1 MMLKEV
7 ESRRHNTPLQRGG
20 RTSRAHGK
28 GIRCIQMRAAKRGT
42 CIMTGQRFKGY
53 APNEVIGQH
62 FRVFYPREL
71 QNAKWPEHEL
81 EVARETG
88 RFEDEGW
95 RLRKDGSRFWANA
108 IIMSLHDDHG
118 RHIGFAK
125 VTRDLS
131 DKRRRSRPHHPCR
144 RQPVGQRR
152 EIHAC
157 PRQDR
162 SDPAS
167 QPCRS
172 KCRSTG

>member
-1 MMLKEV
+1 MSSTHANCRMQNGRSTSWK
-7 ESRRHNTPLQRGG
+7 SRFIASWNSGAQR
-20 RTSRAHGK
+20 S
-28 GIRCIQMRAAKRGT
+28 
-42 CIMTGQRFKGY
+42 KGY
-53 APNEVIGQH
+53 LSSEAMGQH
-62 FRVFYPREL
+62 FSIFYPAERI
-71 QNAKWPEHEL
+71 AAGWPKHEL
-81 EVARETG
+81 AVALKAG

-95 RLRKDGSRFWANA
+95 RLRKDGSRFWANV

-131 DKRRRSRPHHPCR
+131 DKRRRSRPHHPGR